1 MKEISELNLPEDIKY
16 TNSHEWARKTG
27 ETIKVGITDYAQ
39 NQLGDIVF
47 VELPKIGESFSK
59 GDEFGSV
66 ESVKAVSEIYM
77 PVAGEVVSVNQ
88 ELESTP
94 ERVNQNPYSEG
105 WLIELKQTDPA
116 EWDTLL
122 DKAAYMAELKG

>member
-1 MKEISELNLPEDIKY
+1 MKEISELNLPEDIRY
-16 TNSHEWARKTG
+16 TKTHEWAKKIG
-27 ETIKVGITDYAQ
+27 EKIRIGLTDYAQ

-59 GDEFGSV
+59 GDEFGNV

-77 PVAGEVVSVNQ
+77 PVGGKVVAVNQ

-94 ERVNQNPYSEG
+94 ELVNQNPYSEG
-105 WLIELKQTDPA
+105 WLIELKPTNPG

-122 DKAAYMAELKG
+122 DKAAYLIELKG